1 MKPIIQ
7 YTNDPKFISCLWT
20 DQCIKITKKHIHGTK
35 IINHSFVVC
44 VHCRAWACFHT
55 DLSLLRCRG
64 PWQFTIKQ
72 QFLHS
77 WLTQPARVI
86 RIIVSQIWYFFT
98 LLMVLSA
105 SNLRYAM
112 ACVRLVSFHVSQVAL
127 LNGGM
132 MSVAPTSDSI
142 FSMMN
147 PLSTM
152 SPSPGSQLEDSR

>member
-77 WLTQPARVI
+77 WLTEPARVSG
-86 RIIVSQIWYFFT
+86 IIMSQIWHSFT
-98 LLMVLSA
+98 LLMALSTSTLMFNGLRLLDVL
-105 SNLRYAM
+105 
-112 ACVRLVSFHVSQVAL
+112 CVSGVVL

-132 MSVAPTSDSI
+132 RSIAHTSDSI
-142 FSMMN
+142 LLMMN
-147 PLSTM
+147 PLSAM
-152 SPSPGSQLEDSR
+152 HPSPGSNS